1 MESTGLPPLIRIRNH
16 QNCRSSTLCR
26 PRRRDREGAA
36 ESGPPTLEVALSEKV
51 AQCRQVHPPPA
62 GEVARAVR
70 WGDHLGRVP
79 RVDPRMDQSRSL
91 RRFVG
96 PAPPRAGA
104 APAHP
109 TAVKDSTLPSLSLET
124 MRHFF
129 RLRLR
134 RSRLGCG
141 HSVPHPQCSVR
152 QRKGTQ
158 LTNNPEAVK
167 VVAECRMGAVSVD
180 GARVDLTVEP
190 RTAPHNPPR
199 LRVLRILPGIFLP
212 RV

>member
-1 MESTGLPPLIRIRNH
+1 MAAIIVEGGVNRTSGNKFGASGLFVGCVPLLCPLFIEGRFRVGSTGLPPLIRIRNH

-36 ESGPPTLEVALSEKV
+36 ESGPPTLEVSLSEKV

-104 APAHP
+104 APARQ
-109 TAVKDSTLPSLSLET
+109 AA
-124 MRHFF
+124 MNAGQ
-129 RLRLR
+129 LRLNHEQIKKI
-134 RSRLGCG
+134 L
-141 HSVPHPQCSVR
+141 
-152 QRKGTQ
+152 
-158 LTNNPEAVK
+158 A
-167 VVAECRMGAVSVD
+167 
-180 GARVDLTVEP
+180 
-190 RTAPHNPPR
+190 
-199 LRVLRILPGIFLP
+199 LPGWKRLP
-212 RV
+212 AASGGLAIPG

>member
-1 MESTGLPPLIRIRNH
+1 MFVGYVPLLCPLFIEGRFQVGSTRLTPLIRIRNH

-51 AQCRQVHPPPA
+51 TQCRQVHPPPA

-124 MRHFF
+124 MSHFF

-141 HSVPHPQCSVR
+141 HSVPHPQWSVI
-152 QRKGTQ
+152 QRRGTQ
-158 LTNNPEAVK
+158 PTNNPEAEIAATDGRMV
-167 VVAECRMGAVSVD
+167 VVAVG
-180 GARVDLTVEP
+180 GARVD
-190 RTAPHNPPR
+190 
-199 LRVLRILPGIFLP
+199 
-212 RV
+212 